1 MFHLRTIKS
10 LKCHT
15 CELSY
20 EFLHDLHHGQ
30 KNNEQI
36 YICKK
41 CQCLQLMVDC
51 EVISLLCIA
60 YQGIWNAQFMFGIKI
75 MDK

>member
-1 MFHLRTIKS
+1 MFNLRTLKT

-15 CELSY
+15 HELNV
-20 EFLHDLHHGQ
+20 EFLHDLHHG
-30 KNNEQI
+30 KLIMNK

-41 CQCLQLMVDC
+41 CQCLQLMVEC

-60 YQGIWNAQFMFGIKI
+60 YQGIWNAQKHVKMLGFE
-75 MDK
+75 

>member
-1 MFHLRTIKS
+1 MNFYMIYIMDEKIMN
-10 LKCHT
+10 K
-15 CELSY
+15 
-20 EFLHDLHHGQ
+20 
-30 KNNEQI
+30 

-41 CQCLQLMVDC
+41 CQCLQLIVDC